1 MFSLGEYMRT
11 LWRFIAGFFKWTWRL
26 LNFVREMVLN
36 LFFIFLVL
44 VGVGIWMQVSNSD
57 TKETAGRGALL
68 LDISGVIVDKP
79 DSSQR
84 FSRLSRQLL
93 GASSDRR
100 QENSLFDIVN
110 TIRQAKDDR
119 NITGIVMDLKNFAGG
134 DQPSMQY
141 IGKALKEFRD
151 SGKPVYAIGENYSQ
165 GQYYLASFA
174 NKIWLSPQGVVDLHG
189 FATNGLYYK
198 SLLDKLKVSTHVF
211 RVGTYKSAVEPFI
224 RDDMSPAAREA
235 DSRWIGE
242 LWQNYL
248 NTVAANRQIP
258 AQQVFPGAQGLLDGL
273 TKTGGDTA
281 KYALDNKLVD
291 ALASSAEIE
300 KALTKEFGWSKA
312 DKNYRAISY
321 YDYAL
326 KTPADTG
333 DSIGVVFANGA
344 IMDGEETQGNV
355 GGDTTAAQIRDA
367 RLDPKVKAIVLRVN
381 SPGGSVTASEVI
393 RSELAAARA
402 AGKPVVVSMGGMAA
416 SGGYWISTP
425 ANYIVANPS
434 TLTGSIGIF
443 GVITTVENSLNSIG
457 VHTDGVSTSPLAD
470 VSITKALPPEAQQMM
485 QLSIENGYKRFI
497 TLVADARKSTPEQI
511 DKIAQGHV
519 WTGQDAKANGLVD
532 SLGDF
537 DDAVAKAAELAK
549 LKQWHLEY
557 YVDEPTFFD
566 KVMDNMSGS
575 VRAMLPETFQ
585 AMLPAPLASVAST
598 VKSESDKL
606 AAFND
611 PQNRYAFCLTC
622 ANVR

>member
-1 MFSLGEYMRT
+1 MRT

-44 VGVGIWMQVSNSD
+44 VGVGIWMQVSSSD

-84 FSRLSRQLL
+84 FSKLSRQLL
-93 GASSDRR
+93 GASSDRL

-119 NITGIVMDLKNFAGG
+119 NITGIVMDLKDFAGG

-151 SGKPVYAIGENYSQ
+151 CGKPVYAVGENYSQ

-258 AQQVFPGAQGLLDGL
+258 AQQVFPGAQGLLEGL

-281 KYALDNKLVD
+281 KYALENKLVD

-300 KALTKEFGWSKA
+300 KALTKEFGWSKT

-393 RSELAAARA
+393 RAELAAARA

-443 GVITTVENSLNSIG
+443 GVITTVENSLDSIG

-497 TLVADARKSTPEQI
+497 TLVADARHSTPEQI

-549 LKQWHLEY
+549 VKQWHLEY

-575 VRAMLPETFQ
+575 VRAMLPDTFQ

>member
-1 MFSLGEYMRT
+1 MRT
-11 LWRFIAGFFKWTWRL
+11 LWRFIAGFFKWTWRV

-44 VGVGIWMQVSNSD
+44 VGVGIWMQIGNGSNS
-57 TKETAGRGALL
+57 EQTARGALL

-79 DSSQR
+79 STNH
-84 FSRLSRQLL
+84 RLGALGRQLF
-93 GASSDRR
+93 GASSDRL

-110 TIRQAKDDR
+110 AIRQAKDDR
-119 NITGIVMDLKNFAGG
+119 NITGIVLDLKNFTGA
-134 DQPSMQY
+134 DQPSMRY
-141 IGKALKEFRD
+141 IGKALREFRD
-151 SGKPVYAIGENYSQ
+151 SGKPIFAVGENYSQ

-174 NKIWLSPQGVVDLHG
+174 NKIWLSPQGQVDLHG

-198 SLLDKLKVSTHVF
+198 TLLDKLKVSTHVF

-248 NTVAANRQIP
+248 HTVSANRQISP
-258 AQQVFPGAQGLLDGL
+258 QQLFPGAQAIIDGL
-273 TKTGGDTA
+273 TSVGGDTA
-281 KYALDNKLVD
+281 KYALDHKLVD
-291 ALASSAEIE
+291 ALASSADVE
-300 KALTKEFGWSKA
+300 KALTKQFGWSKTEN
-312 DKNYRAISY
+312 NYRAISY
-321 YDYAL
+321 YDYSL

-333 DSIGVVFANGA
+333 GTIAVIFANGA
-344 IMDGEETQGNV
+344 IMDGEETPGNV
-355 GGDTTAAQIRDA
+355 GGDTTASQIRDA

-381 SPGGSVTASEVI
+381 SPGGSVNASEVI
-393 RSELAAARA
+393 RAELAAAKA
-402 AGKPVVVSMGGMAA
+402 AGKPVVVSTGGMAA

-425 ANYIVANPS
+425 ANYIVASPS

-443 GVITTVENSLNSIG
+443 GVINTVENSLSSIG
-457 VHTDGVSTSPLAD
+457 VHSDGVSTSPLAD
-470 VSITKALPPEAQQMM
+470 ISMTKALSPEVQQMM
-485 QLSIENGYKRFI
+485 QLSIEYGYKRFI
-497 TLVADARKSTPEQI
+497 TLVADARKRTPEQI

-519 WTGQDAKANGLVD
+519 WTGEDAKANGLVD

-549 LKQWHLEY
+549 LKQWHLDY
-557 YVDEPTFFD
+557 YQDEPTVLD
-566 KVMDNMSGS
+566 MVMDSMTGS
-575 VRAMLPETFQ
+575 VRAMLPEAIQ
-585 AMLPAPLASVAST
+585 AMLPAPLVSAANT
-598 VKSESDKL
+598 VKAEGDKL

>member
-1 MFSLGEYMRT
+1 MRT
-11 LWRFIAGFFKWTWRL
+11 LWRFIAGFFKWTWRV

-44 VGVGIWMQVSNSD
+44 VGVGIWMQIGNGSNS
-57 TKETAGRGALL
+57 EQTARGALL

-79 DSSQR
+79 STNH
-84 FSRLSRQLL
+84 RLGALGRQLF
-93 GASSDRR
+93 GASSDRL

-110 TIRQAKDDR
+110 AIRQAKDDP
-119 NITGIVMDLKNFAGG
+119 NITGIVLDLKNFTGA
-134 DQPSMQY
+134 DQPSMRY
-141 IGKALKEFRD
+141 IGKALREFRD
-151 SGKPVYAIGENYSQ
+151 SGKPVFAVGENYSQ

-174 NKIWLSPQGVVDLHG
+174 NKIWLSPQGQVDLHG

-198 SLLDKLKVSTHVF
+198 TLLDKLKVSTHVF

-248 NTVAANRQIP
+248 HTVSANRQISP
-258 AQQVFPGAQGLLDGL
+258 QQLFPGAQAIIDGL
-273 TKTGGDTA
+273 TSVGGDTA
-281 KYALDNKLVD
+281 KYALDHKLVD
-291 ALASSAEIE
+291 ALASSADVE
-300 KALTKEFGWSKA
+300 KALTKQFGWSKTEN
-312 DKNYRAISY
+312 NYRAISY
-321 YDYAL
+321 YDYSL

-333 DSIGVVFANGA
+333 GIIAVIFANGA
-344 IMDGEETQGNV
+344 IMDGEETPGNV
-355 GGDTTAAQIRDA
+355 GGDTTASQIRDA

-381 SPGGSVTASEVI
+381 SPGGSVNASEVI
-393 RSELAAARA
+393 RAELAAARA

-425 ANYIVANPS
+425 ANYIVASPS

-443 GVITTVENSLNSIG
+443 GVINTVENSLSSIG
-457 VHTDGVSTSPLAD
+457 VHSDGVSTSPLAD
-470 VSITKALPPEAQQMM
+470 ISMTKALSPEVQQMM
-485 QLSIENGYKRFI
+485 QLSIEYGYKRFI
-497 TLVADARKSTPEQI
+497 TLVADARKRTPEQI

-519 WTGQDAKANGLVD
+519 WTGEDAKANGLVD

-549 LKQWHLEY
+549 LKQWHLDY
-557 YVDEPTFFD
+557 YQDEPTVLD
-566 KVMDNMSGS
+566 MVMDSMTGS
-575 VRAMLPETFQ
+575 VRAMLPEAIQ
-585 AMLPAPLASVAST
+585 AMLPAPLVSAANT
-598 VKSESDKL
+598 VKAEGDKL

>member
-1 MFSLGEYMRT
+1 MRT

-110 TIRQAKDDR
+110 IIRQAKDDR